1 MIKNIASLLVL
12 AFALTGSYV
21 SAQTVVPV
29 EFDRLRT
36 SYESARER
44 AVRPI
49 DEKYLTELTKLQD
62 TYTKAAKLEDAVL
75 VANEIK
81 RMKERLG
88 EPVAPGGPALVAP
101 TTPAAA
107 LGGSGQ
113 EVTVNIVPNDPNG
126 YRLGGVKR
134 GDTITLQYVSGKWK
148 GKGTIAS
155 ENPDDP
161 KASYG
166 EDDRLVIAEAADAN
180 GNEGKVIKVVP
191 PETAT
196 TPFVY
201 VMQTSRNDVV
211 LRINVGSQRKQNPGY
226 VSYKMKLVR

>member
-1 MIKNIASLLVL
+1 MKATILLLAL
-12 AFALTGSYV
+12 AFSLQSLPLL
-21 SAQTVVPV
+21 SQTVAPA

-36 SYESARER
+36 SYEGARER

-49 DEKYLTELTKLQD
+49 DEKYLTELSKLQD
-62 TYTKAAKLEDAVL
+62 SYTKAAKLEDAVL

-88 EPVAPGGPALVAP
+88 TPAVPGAPVLVAP
-101 TTPAAA
+101 AAPAAA

-113 EVTVNIVPNDPNG
+113 EVMVNIVSNDPNG

-148 GKGTIAS
+148 GKGVIAS

-166 EDDRLVIAEAADAN
+166 EEDRLVIAEAADAN
-180 GNEGKVIKVVP
+180 GKEGKVIKVVP

-196 TPFVY
+196 KAFVY
-201 VMQTSRNDVV
+201 VLQTSRNDVV
-211 LRINVGSQRKQNPGY
+211 LRINVGSERKENPGY
-226 VSYKMKLVR
+226 VTYKMKLVR